1 MSAALSILN
10 MVPSFNLDGY
20 HAFFAMITIISNML
34 TIIKKRWTRSL
45 SINERF
51 KQLFSSN
58 FYKSLVDNDEEI
70 DNEIMLNNSRNKKK
84 KNNKIIERCIPIIY
98 TALLLV
104 AIVSGIYGAL
114 SGNNRSLV

>member
-1 MSAALSILN
+1 